1 MAGVSN
7 SRMAIDYFFCTFFFD
22 VYFFCHEVFHVIT
35 CFYRLFCKLA
45 NYFWVKKSTKL
56 KGQITMTGMI
66 SRMVLDVLVIGLILM
81 NFSDFKQF
89 KLFKNGLALLAFV
102 TMILSNQLWWLKLII
117 VLLISTQLFY
127 QRKLEDNI

>member
-1 MAGVSN
+1 
-7 SRMAIDYFFCTFFFD
+7 
-22 VYFFCHEVFHVIT
+22 
-35 CFYRLFCKLA
+35 
-45 NYFWVKKSTKL
+45 
-56 KGQITMTGMI
+56 MTGMI
-66 SRMVLDVLVIGLILM
+66 LRMVLDVLVIGLILM
-81 NFSDFKQF
+81 NFSDLKQF